1 MVLAIEPSPVP
12 FPKGGLHR
20 KVNKAG
26 VRAGL
31 ETPPPPNNLAVRGA
45 QVVFQEK
52 VVFEQRDIGQNAK
65 KCFTEMDKDG
75 DLKNI
80 IRVEID

>member
-31 ETPPPPNNLAVRGA
+31 ETPPPPITLRLEVLRWY
-45 QVVFQEK
+45 F
-52 VVFEQRDIGQNAK
+52 K
-65 KCFTEMDKDG
+65 KK
-75 DLKNI
+75 
-80 IRVEID
+80 